1 MTRVPRRRS
10 STDIYHVIV
19 RGAGRRILF
28 EDDQDR
34 HFMLDKLACYK
45 DKFGVGILAWCLMAN
60 HAHILAKCELTDLA
74 ALMRSLNTSYARFYN
89 GRHGHVGPV
98 FQDRYRS
105 FPVESSSY
113 LKELVRYIHMNPQR
127 AELARFDAYPWSS
140 YAEYAR
146 DPNICAT
153 RFVLG
158 CFGGLKPFIEFH
170 GDAPDRE
177 EEVDIVVREED
188 FVLERKVIPDGEAI
202 EIAKRLFGDEFSN
215 SIASM
220 PREKRDSAL
229 QRLRGCGLSVRQIE
243 RLTGVGRGIIQK
255 L

>member
-1 MTRVPRRRS
+1 MKAVILTKPTE
-10 STDIYHVIV
+10 STEVKIAEYPTPAVKPGWV
-19 RGAGRRILF
+19 
-28 EDDQDR
+28 
-34 HFMLDKLACYK
+34 
-45 DKFGVGILAWCLMAN
+45 
-60 HAHILAKCELTDLA
+60 
-74 ALMRSLNTSYARFYN
+74 
-89 GRHGHVGPV
+89 
-98 FQDRYRS
+98 
-105 FPVESSSY
+105 
-113 LKELVRYIHMNPQR
+113 LVRIKSFGMNHSEQILRKSEISAPYIQKPIIPGIECVGEI
-127 AELARFDAYPWSS
+127 ADASDTAFTAGQKVIAFMGGMGREFNGS

-188 FVLERKVIPDGEAI
+188 FVLKRKVIPDGEAI

-220 PREKRDSAL
+220 PREKRNSAL
-229 QRLRGCGLSVRQIE
+229 QRLRGCGLSVRQVE